1 MHVSEYTI
9 ILVFSFLQSMRSDE
23 RFSLFWQR
31 TIQKSDERGIAEP
44 VLPRRRKAP
53 CRFEPGNS
61 TGPGATP
68 DTPEDRYRVL
78 YFETLDVV
86 TTCVKDR
93 FEQEGYKIYKQL
105 EQLLITKGQG
115 NNEELIKFYGDDFE
129 GEMLQTQLQLFH
141 DNYSIEPCMSVH
153 NLHQIVIGMSSAEKT
168 LFSQVVKLLR
178 LLLVMPATNAVSE
191 RSFSSMCRIKTYL
204 RSTMSQERLN
214 STMVLHIHKDCTDK
228 LNLKSIANE
237 FCTKSD
243 SRKLKFPTFTE

>member
-1 MHVSEYTI
+1 
-9 ILVFSFLQSMRSDE
+9 MRSDE

-115 NNEELIKFYGDDFE
+115 NNEELINS
-129 GEMLQTQLQLFH
+129 MV
-141 DNYSIEPCMSVH
+141 M
-153 NLHQIVIGMSSAEKT
+153 T
-168 LFSQVVKLLR
+168 LR
-178 LLLVMPATNAVSE
+178 E
-191 RSFSSMCRIKTYL
+191 RCFRHSFSCSMTTTL
-204 RSTMSQERLN
+204 LN
-214 STMVLHIHKDCTDK
+214 HV
-228 LNLKSIANE
+228 
-237 FCTKSD
+237 
-243 SRKLKFPTFTE
+243 